1 MNDIEKSEVFPKL
14 VRFSF
19 QAVGYIMTCGFVAI
33 LILAWALTEPL
44 YELGQWI
51 ERNGK
56 LKTKKQITN

>member
-1 MNDIEKSEVFPKL
+1 MNDFAKSKVFPKL
-14 VRFSF
+14 MQFSF

-33 LILAWALTEPL
+33 LILVWALTEPL

-56 LKTKKQITN
+56 LKTKKQATN

>member
-1 MNDIEKSEVFPKL
+1 MNDIAKSDVFPKL

-19 QAVGYIMTCGFVAI
+19 QATGYIITCGFVAI
-33 LILAWALTEPL
+33 LVLVWALTEPL

-56 LKTKKQITN
+56 LRTKKQMNN

>member
-1 MNDIEKSEVFPKL
+1 MNDIAKNEVFLKL

-19 QAVGYIMTCGFVAI
+19 QAIGYIITCGFVAI
-33 LILAWALTEPL
+33 LILTWALTEPI